1 MASIRKRG
9 DRWQVRVIRKGYPP
23 EVKSFETRM
32 GAEQWARSIESEMD
46 RGVYVS
52 RSPAEQISFSE
63 ILDLYMKEV
72 SPTHKGYLTEVS
84 KLKAVQRLRIGQMML
99 ANVTP
104 KVMAEY
110 RDHRLKTCKANTVIR
125 DLAALSSVF
134 NHCIKEWRYAIINP
148 VMAIR
153 KPVMPPGRNRV
164 LDTEEEVRLL
174 EAMRPI
180 RNRNIYMRPL
190 VIVALETAMR
200 RGELLGLE
208 WRNVDLIKR
217 TAFLPDTKN
226 GTSRT
231 VPLSE
236 RAINELSVLPR
247 SIGGLVFPIK
257 WPAMEYCFQRAIKR
271 AGIANLHFHDLRHSA
286 TTRLSEKLPNLI
298 ELAAVT
304 GHKNVQMLARYYHP
318 KAEDLARKI
327 R

>member
-9 DRWQVRVIRKGYPP
+9 ERWQARITRKGFPP
-23 EVKSFETRM
+23 EVKSFETRT

-72 SPTHKGYLTEVS
+72 SPTHKGYLTEIA
-84 KLKAVQRLRIGQMML
+84 KLKAVQRLRMGQMML

-110 RDHRLKTCKANTVIR
+110 RDERLKTCKANTVIR

-134 NHCIKEWRYAIINP
+134 NYCIKEWRYAIVNP

-153 KPVMPPGRNRV
+153 KPTMPPGRNRV
-164 LDTEEEVRLL
+164 LEMEEEARLL
-174 EAMRPI
+174 EAMRPV

-236 RAINELSVLPR
+236 RAVNELAVLPR

-271 AGIANLHFHDLRHSA
+271 AGLVNLHFHDLRHTA

-327 R
+327 G